1 MLQRASNPVVQP
13 SADRAIYLCLCW
25 LQFVDAG
32 CCVQGAGQVFF
43 TEFLGNR
50 MVNSDG
56 IVLRND
62 ARSNYSGVGA
72 GSACTVAGRGGYG
85 GNTSWMRW
93 SAVRRNRIGGI
104 SAASFVANSS
114 APACG
119 SIALQDSYAGGED
132 VGLVAATDIVA
143 EHNVVACPTPGR
155 PSGGHGVELEGC
167 AHCVV
172 R

>member
-1 MLQRASNPVVQP
+1 M
-13 SADRAIYLCLCW
+13 
-25 LQFVDAG
+25 
-32 CCVQGAGQVFF
+32 FF

-119 SIALQDSYAGGED
+119 SIALQDSYGGGED
-132 VGLVAATDIVA
+132 VDLVAATDIVV